1 MTTLRTEPK
10 SKLGISLQ
18 MYRADRPDEWA
29 MDDFTRLAEKMQ
41 ARIVELEEAISGILD
56 SPHTKLT
63 KGALLEVSEVDI
75 DTAIKA
81 LNK

>member
-41 ARIVELEEAISGILD
+41 SRIVELE
-56 SPHTKLT
+56 
-63 KGALLEVSEVDI
+63 
-75 DTAIKA
+75 KA
-81 LNK
+81 LSNIKKHQEAVIVGMPQLSTTWQIASRALEK